1 MYIYI
6 MLDTLMLPLSSDI
19 QARFLR
25 TMPTSGYCTPT
36 KLSDKLYVFLGIEN
50 GTEMNRCDVTRGIQK
65 YIRLNNL
72 QDKQNKFIINQDTK
86 ISILFGLNDG
96 DVLTYFNLQKNISP
110 HIIYPVY

>member
-1 MYIYI
+1 

-25 TMPTSGYCTPT
+25 TMSQSSYCTPT

-50 GTEMNRCDVTRGIQK
+50 GTEMSRVNVTREINK

-72 QDKQNKFIINQDTK
+72 QDKQNRTIINADTK
-86 ISILFGLNDG
+86 ISTLFGLNNG
-96 DVLTYFNLQKNISP
+96 DKLTHFNIHKYIGS
-110 HIIYPVY
+110 HFI